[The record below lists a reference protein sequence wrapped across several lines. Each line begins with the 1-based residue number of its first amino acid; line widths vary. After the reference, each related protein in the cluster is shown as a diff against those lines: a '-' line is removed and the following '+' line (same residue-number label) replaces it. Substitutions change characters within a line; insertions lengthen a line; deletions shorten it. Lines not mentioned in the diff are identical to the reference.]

1 MNPSTLASIGFVQ
14 ALIGQTLEAVETFHK
29 ALGQRRDDTFST
41 TMLTYV
47 MEQLVGETPPYLGE
61 YCNVEL
67 LSIVFYLI
75 KILILYLYR
84 CRYV

>member
-47 MEQLVGETPPYLGE
+47 MEQLVGETPPYLGII
-61 YCNVEL
+61 N
-67 LSIVFYLI
+67 IRLI
-75 KILILYLYR
+75 YILIPYTS
-84 CRYV
+84 CI